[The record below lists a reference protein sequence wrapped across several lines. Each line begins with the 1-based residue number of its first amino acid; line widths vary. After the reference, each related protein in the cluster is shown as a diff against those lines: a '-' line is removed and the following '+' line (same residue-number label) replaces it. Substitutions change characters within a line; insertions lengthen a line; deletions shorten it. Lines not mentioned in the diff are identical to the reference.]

1 MKRPKKVKY
10 LDPSRIFAQFEPEVQ
25 KTLQSQMCFVPN
37 ADSRIIAANELLK
50 VLATNQDARIL
61 SALSP
66 KLPMYLEAVPMQMKE
81 VLANQ
86 VKIRLT
92 LNLLNLFGCS
102 LREKNHQNFAI
113 E

>member
-1 MKRPKKVKY
+1 
-10 LDPSRIFAQFEPEVQ
+10 
-25 KTLQSQMCFVPN
+25 MCFVPN

-102 LREKNHQNFAI
+102 LQEKNHQNFAI